1 LLVLLVCRNIDFGK
15 KYVRGDEKS
24 EVKIRAFTGSQGHF
38 RARAGSV
45 VTLFIHL
52 LVFVGDIFFLVA
64 AF

>member
-1 LLVLLVCRNIDFGK
+1 MF
-15 KYVRGDEKS
+15 S

-45 VTLFIHL
+45 VRLFINL

-64 AF
+64 ALQGCFDRSSTVWSWAPYLI